1 VSPTTGASI
10 TDKDLGGEMNRD
22 PRPQPTVVVIGG
34 GYGGVNV
41 AKALDA
47 DVDVVLVEPKDAFV
61 HNIGALRALVDP
73 TFLPK
78 IFLPYDRLLA
88 HGRVVRDRAVDV
100 TAHRVVLASGEA
112 ITADYIVLATGSTYP
127 FPAKSN
133 AHDAEDAID
142 NYRAAHDELIRADR
156 VLLIGAGPVGIELAG
171 EITARWPDKQVTL
184 LDFSSDVLG
193 DRFRADLRA
202 ELRQQLVDRGVE
214 LVLGDGL
221 RGLPPTVASEL
232 GTFTVTTTSGREI
245 TADIWFQC
253 FGVSPVSDYLSDDL
267 ANARRS
273 DGYVTVGPALQ
284 VAGHENVFAI
294 GDVSTADAK
303 MAGMAGMQAQLVA
316 ENIIKMVNG
325 NSRLNPYEPFGP
337 AIVVPI
343 GPDGGSGQLPGQEEL
358 ASRDMVAT
366 IKGRDL
372 MVDRYEEI
380 LGLTR
385 SSSN

>member
-1 VSPTTGASI
+1 
-10 TDKDLGGEMNRD
+10 
-22 PRPQPTVVVIGG
+22 
-34 GYGGVNV
+34 
-41 AKALDA
+41 
-47 DVDVVLVEPKDAFV
+47 VLVEPKDAFV

-78 IFLPYDRLLA
+78 IFLPYDHLLA
-88 HGRVVRDRAVDV
+88 HGRVARDRAVDV

-112 ITADYIVLATGSTYP
+112 IRADYIVLATGSTYP

-171 EITARWPDKQVTL
+171 EITARWPDKHVTL
-184 LDFSSDVLG
+184 LDFSDDVLG

-232 GTFTVTTTSGREI
+232 GTFTMTTNSGRKI

-316 ENIIKMVNG
+316 ENIIRMVNG
-325 NSRLNPYEPFGP
+325 NNTLNPYEPFGP

-366 IKGRDL
+366 VKGRDL

-380 LGLTR
+380 LGLTTPI
-385 SSSN
+385 SN